1 MKKMTKVVSAIL
13 IVMMLMTVSTS
24 VFAAAGTDV
33 TPKSIDGN
41 SSVNVGGI
49 TSIGNDVVRIIS
61 TIGVVVSV
69 IILVVLGIKYMM
81 GSAEEKA
88 EYKKTLLPYVIG
100 AGLVFAA
107 SAIATVVYNFA
118 SSVNIA

>member
-1 MKKMTKVVSAIL
+1 MKKITKVVSAIL